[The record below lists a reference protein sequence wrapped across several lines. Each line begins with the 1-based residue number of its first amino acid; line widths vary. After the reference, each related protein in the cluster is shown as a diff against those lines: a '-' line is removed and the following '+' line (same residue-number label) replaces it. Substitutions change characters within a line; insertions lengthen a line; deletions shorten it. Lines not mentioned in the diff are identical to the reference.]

1 MSLPAHSEHDTP
13 DLCVI
18 LTTTA
23 TEDEARELACGL
35 GGSGV
40 SGLAARCYG
49 RGCVLD
55 ACAMMKSM
63 EERA

>member
-23 TEDEARELACGL
+23 TEDEARELACGR
-35 GGSGV
+35 GV
-40 SGLAARCYG
+40 SRLAARCYG